1 MVRMDD
7 QTLTIGQLA
16 KAVGVPTSSVRF
28 YERRGLLKADRRSP
42 GNYRQYGQG
51 TLERLRFI
59 RAAQAAGFTL
69 KDIEVLLD
77 FRDGDVSP
85 CREVQNVIGE
95 RLAKVDRE
103 IEHLHHVRDVLG
115 QWLKVCRKTERTG
128 QCGVLDG
135 LSRPD
140 ERGDDGEREET
151 PRRPEKP
158 A

>member
-1 MVRMDD
+1 MNDD

-28 YERRGLLKADRRSP
+28 YERRGLLKTVRRSP
-42 GNYRQYGQG
+42 GNYRLYGG
-51 TLERLRFI
+51 ATLERLRFI
-59 RAAQAAGFTL
+59 RAAQVAGFTL
-69 KDIEVLLD
+69 KDIGLLLN

-103 IEHLHHVRDVLG
+103 IEYLHHVRDVLG
-115 QWLKVCRKTERTG
+115 RWLKVCRKTERTG

-140 ERGDDGEREET
+140 ERGDAGKREKT
-151 PRRPEKP
+151 PRRPGIP